1 MPLCLS
7 LQSEASIMLFTG
19 NCTWLTRWQ
28 GCILMTNYIHILI
41 NCIQW
46 AIKYHPFL
54 LHKNHSQLSSSQV
67 AQKYERTN
75 VWANTDKRRLYVA
88 RLRIVQWDL
97 SDNQSVLSLRKNVF
111 SGTPFSCTSQIIIHN
126 SHVVMKQLTG
136 YVKSMSCQNSTRQKF
151 PSARLRH
158 PANWSEK

>member
-1 MPLCLS
+1 MFVVAVRS
-7 LQSEASIMLFTG
+7 FNNALFTG

-46 AIKYHPFL
+46 AINYHPFL
-54 LHKNHSQLSSSQV
+54 LHKNHSQLSPSQV
-67 AQKYERTN
+67 AQMYERTN
-75 VWANTDKRRLYVA
+75 VWANTDKMRLYVA

-97 SDNQSVLSLRKNVF
+97 SDNQSVLS
-111 SGTPFSCTSQIIIHN
+111 GTPFSCTSQIFMHN

-158 PANWSEK
+158 PANRSEK